1 MVFDYA
7 NNVTD
12 RGKTNGNVSILHLTS
27 FTPLEPWTFCPIN
40 FSTAGIM
47 HSTQEN
53 FLVCHDYFSLKVL
66 LNSIQ
71 NLALPKEPTV
81 IIINYYHGT
90 FHTSPLNFIR
100 SSIPLKYFSQFLK
113 GICLEISISEK
124 IYLNI

>member
-1 MVFDYA
+1 
-7 NNVTD
+7 
-12 RGKTNGNVSILHLTS
+12 
-27 FTPLEPWTFCPIN
+27 
-40 FSTAGIM
+40 M

-53 FLVCHDYFSLKVL
+53 FLACHDYFSLKVL

-81 IIINYYHGT
+81 IIINYYYRGT
-90 FHTSPLNFIR
+90 FHTSPLNVIR
-100 SSIPLKYFSQFLK
+100 FSIPLKYFSRFLK

>member
-1 MVFDYA
+1 MQ
-7 NNVTD
+7 
-12 RGKTNGNVSILHLTS
+12 
-27 FTPLEPWTFCPIN
+27 
-40 FSTAGIM
+40 
-47 HSTQEN
+47 STQEN

-81 IIINYYHGT
+81 IIINYYYHGT
-90 FHTSPLNFIR
+90 FHTSPLNVIR
-100 SSIPLKYFSQFLK
+100 FSIPLKLK